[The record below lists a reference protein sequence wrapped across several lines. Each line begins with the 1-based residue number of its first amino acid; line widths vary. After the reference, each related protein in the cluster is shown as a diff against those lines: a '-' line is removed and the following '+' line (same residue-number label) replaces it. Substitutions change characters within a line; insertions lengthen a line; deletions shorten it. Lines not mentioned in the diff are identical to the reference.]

1 MTTERIYYTDAY
13 AREFDARVVETIQID
28 GRPAVLLDRT
38 AFYPTSGG
46 QPFDVGTIGGARVV
60 DVIDREDGTVA
71 HVIEGTA
78 TGTVTGRIDWARRFD
93 HMQQHT
99 GQHVLSAAFDQAL
112 SARTVSFHLG
122 TERSTIDLSRDVSAK
137 EIERGE
143 LEANRI
149 VWENRPV
156 SIRFVSDAEA
166 ASLQF
171 RKEPKRTGT
180 LRVVEVEGFDRSA
193 CGGTHVR
200 ATGEIGIIGITSWE
214 KYKGGTRIE
223 FVCGARALGAFDA
236 LRDNM
241 AATIRQLSV
250 LPSELPDAIARLQ
263 AESRDLQK
271 TLRSQQER
279 LAGFEAGAFAERAQ
293 DIGGIRLVLERAD
306 EWDANGLKALA
317 SAIATRPGH
326 VSVLFNGAA
335 ALMVVARAADLPI
348 DAAAV
353 LKQVTTACGGRGGG
367 RREFAQGGGMKGN
380 ADDVLAVA
388 RTAVLNSMPAHSE

>member
-1 MTTERIYYTDAY
+1 MTDRIYYTDAY
-13 AREFDARVVETIQID
+13 AREFEAHVVGSVDID

-38 AFYPTSGG
+38 AFYPSSGG
-46 QPFDVGTIGGARVV
+46 QPFDLGTLGDARVV
-60 DVIDREDGTVA
+60 DVIDRDDGTIA
-71 HVIEGTA
+71 HVIDGRA
-78 TGTVTGRIDWARRFD
+78 AGTVTGRIDWERRFD

-99 GQHVLSAAFDQAL
+99 GQHVLSAAFDQAT

-122 TERSTIDLSRDVSAK
+122 ADRSTIDLSRDLSAN
-137 EIERGE
+137 EIARGE

-156 SIRFVSDAEA
+156 SVRFVSDAEA
-166 ASLQF
+166 ASLQL

-200 ATGEIGIIGITSWE
+200 ATGEIGLIAITSWE
-214 KYKGGTRIE
+214 KYKGGVRLE
-223 FVCGARALGAFDA
+223 FVCGARALSAFNA

-250 LPSELPDAIARLQ
+250 LPTELPDAIARLQ

-271 TLRSQQER
+271 RLRSNQER
-279 LAGFEAGAFAERAQ
+279 LAGFEAGAIAERAESV
-293 DIGGIRLVLERAD
+293 GGMRLVLERAD

-317 SAIATRPGH
+317 VAIASHPGH
-326 VSVLFNGAA
+326 AAVLLNGAA
-335 ALMVVARAADLPI
+335 GLIAVARAADVPV
-348 DAAAV
+348 DASAV
-353 LKQVTTACGGRGGG
+353 LKQLTAAFGGRGGG
-367 RREFAQGGGMKGN
+367 RPDFAQGGGLKGS
-380 ADDVLAVA
+380 ADEILAAA
-388 RTAVLNSMPAHSE
+388 RRDIAAGTRTT